1 MMNWPKLLV
10 RLFFDMVIANPSAM
24 SGMAKEAMLK
34 LNPKKE
40 ISHAVAV
47 VPMWAPMITP
57 MALPRASRPAL
68 TMLTTMT
75 VVPLDDW
82 IRAVMMIPVRIP
94 LKDVD
99 VIDDRKE
106 RNESPAA
113 FWRPS
118 LMSVMP

>member
-1 MMNWPKLLV
+1 
-10 RLFFDMVIANPSAM
+10 MVITKPRAM
-24 SGMAKEAMLK
+24 MGMAKEAMLK

-47 VPMWAPMITP
+47 VPMWAPIITP
-57 MALPRASRPAL
+57 IALPKASRPAF
-68 TMLTTMT
+68 TILTTMT
-75 VVPLDDW
+75 VVPLEDW
-82 IRAVMMIPVRIP
+82 IKAVIMIPVRIP

-99 VIDDRKE
+99 VIDDKKE

>member
-1 MMNWPKLLV
+1 
-10 RLFFDMVIANPSAM
+10 
-24 SGMAKEAMLK
+24 
-34 LNPKKE
+34 
-40 ISHAVAV
+40 
-47 VPMWAPMITP
+47 
-57 MALPRASRPAL
+57 
-68 TMLTTMT
+68 MT